1 MSVSDADYVLREPWE
16 EISDQRRAS
25 MFGMWVFLASEV
37 LFFGGLFMAYA
48 YLHALHP
55 AAFSEA
61 SSHTNVWFGTINTGL
76 LLTSSFTM
84 AMAARLADL
93 ELRRLMVVCLS
104 VTVVLGLGFL
114 IIKGFEYR
122 EDIEEHLV
130 PGRGFAIPIAAA
142 QTFFAFYWAV
152 TALHAIHLTIGI
164 VAVGRLA
171 CLVWRG
177 ALRLPSPEFEVT
189 ALYWHVVD
197 LVWIFL
203 YPLLYLG
210 GRS

>member
-1 MSVSDADYVLREPWE
+1 MTEADYVIREPWRQ
-16 EISDQRRAS
+16 ITDQRRAS
-25 MFGMWVFLASEV
+25 IFGMWVFLASEV
-37 LFFGGLFMAYA
+37 LFFGALFCCYS
-48 YLHALHP
+48 YLRALHP
-55 AAFSEA
+55 AAFAEA
-61 SSHTNVWFGTINTGL
+61 SSHTNIWFGTINTAL

-93 ELRRLMVVCLS
+93 ELRRLMVLCLAA
-104 VTVVLGLGFL
+104 TVALGVSFL
-114 IIKGFEYR
+114 VVKGFEYH
-122 EDIEEHLV
+122 EDIDEHLV
-130 PGRGFAIPIAAA
+130 PGPGFAIPVAAA
-142 QTFFAFYWAV
+142 QLFFALYWAV

-164 VAVGRLA
+164 AAVARLA
-171 CLVWRG
+171 VLVERR